1 MSKEIT
7 VKVML
12 GNYKYIEIPLEDSEE
27 FLRMLSKRFPSKNKD
42 IKEVL
47 RIIRN
52 FDVFYDIARK
62 KFKNYI
68 LIPHDSSDMLKG
80 TILFDKVKLLIGE
93 NGRKKVGLIFDR
105 SISLEN
111 VMKVLEELGYSVNI
125 VKSEL

>member
-7 VKVML
+7 LKVML
-12 GNYKYIEIPLEDSEE
+12 GNYKYVELPLEDSEE
-27 FLRMLSKRFPSKNKD
+27 FLQILSKRFPNKDRD

-52 FDVFYDIARK
+52 FDVFYEIARK

-68 LIPHDSSDMLKG
+68 LIPHDTSDMLKK
-80 TILFDKVKLLIGE
+80 TVLFDKVKLLIGE

-105 SISLEN
+105 SIPLEN
-111 VMKVLEELGYSVNI
+111 VMKVLEELGYSVNV